1 MCFIDSGQRFVII
14 ADPGVPTGEPAGTYP
29 PFEDGEARGVWV
41 LDGRTGEPLLGK
53 FPAEGRFAKRR

>member
-1 MCFIDSGQRFVII
+1 MII

-53 FPAEGRFAKRR
+53 FPAEGRFANRR